1 MGITVNSIR
10 NRKVAK
16 EAADNYNKA
25 AKAKQSQEEVVEA
38 QDDLDMTSAEA
49 ISELKEEVAEEEAS
63 VVEEVVEEVEEPSE
77 ELSLDS
83 MTKDELEIY
92 ARENLDLELDKRK
105 KKTDLIAEI
114 IEASN

>member
-25 AKAKQSQEEVVEA
+25 AKAKQSQEEVVEE

-63 VVEEVVEEVEEPSE
+63 IVEEVEEPSE